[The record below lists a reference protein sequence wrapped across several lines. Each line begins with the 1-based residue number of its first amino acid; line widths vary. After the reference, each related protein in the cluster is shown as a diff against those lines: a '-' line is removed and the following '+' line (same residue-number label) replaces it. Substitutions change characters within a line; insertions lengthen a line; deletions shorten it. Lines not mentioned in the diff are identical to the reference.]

1 MFQAKEYTPFDYIDD
16 ILRFHKIKNADL
28 SRATGISQI
37 QISKI
42 RNSKSSGLPR
52 KTTIMSILRYVKTIN
67 PNLDLYDTL
76 KEYEAI
82 EKHYK
87 EKLNV

>member
-1 MFQAKEYTPFDYIDD
+1 MFEIKKYTPFDYIDD
-16 ILRFHKIKNADL
+16 ILRFHKIKNVDL

-52 KTTIMSILRYVKTIN
+52 KTTIMSILRYVKVIN
-67 PNLDLYDTL
+67 PNLDLDDTL

-87 EKLNV
+87 ENLNV

>member
-1 MFQAKEYTPFDYIDD
+1 MFKAKEYTPFDYIDS

-42 RNSKSSGLPR
+42 RNNKSSGLPR
-52 KTTIMSILRYVKTIN
+52 KTTIMSILGYVKSIN

>member
-1 MFQAKEYTPFDYIDD
+1 MFEIKKYTPFNYIDD
-16 ILRFHKIKNADL
+16 ILRFHKIKNVDL

-52 KTTIMSILRYVKTIN
+52 KTTIMSILRHVKVIN
-67 PNLDLYDTL
+67 PNLDLDDTL

-87 EKLNV
+87 ENLNV